1 MTLGPPCQEAS
12 NVEPL
17 VRRARKSTLWSWPIR
32 SARWRSS
39 WVGAVLWCL
48 APTAVASAHSTKFV
62 FQVDSTAD
70 AHDASPG
77 DGVCAT
83 SFDTCTLRA
92 ALEEADTLPAGST
105 ISIDLPPGT
114 YGLTLG
120 SLEATANEMTIS
132 GAGRAATVV
141 TAGGANRDLFVGA
154 GTTLTVK
161 CVTISGGNAGK
172 SGFGGGIESVGT
184 LTVERS
190 AITGNQ
196 ATAGVGLTNAG
207 GTLTVTHSD
216 LSDNIGR
223 DYGGGGINN
232 GGIRNVPRTVT
243 IAQST
248 FVDNISDGDGGAI
261 LNGQNDHP
269 VTAEAAA
276 LAPERDRNAPRQAAA
291 GLVLSVEDSTGIGI
305 VGWDC
310 PSREVDQLCRIV
322 GRRRQAQRP
331 SSLAVRRAIRATS
344 VGSLPAASHPSGDMA
359 NSGRAVVAQ
368 DARTSGSTA
377 PSSSRNAAIIS
388 ATTERTS

>member
-1 MTLGPPCQEAS
+1 MPGRCGAS
-12 NVEPL
+12 RRPGLASGALRAYPL
-17 VRRARKSTLWSWPIR
+17 VVAPPLR
-32 SARWRSS
+32 SVA
-39 WVGAVLWCL
+39 VLVAGAALWCL

-105 ISIDLPPGT
+105 IKVDVPAGT

-120 SLEATANEMTIS
+120 SLEATANEVTIS

-154 GTTLTVK
+154 GTTVTVEGI
-161 CVTISGGNAGK
+161 TISGGNAGE
-172 SGFGGGIESVGT
+172 SGYGGGIESVGT

-196 ATAGVGLTNAG
+196 ATAGGGLTNAG

-223 DYGGGGINN
+223 DYGGGAINN
-232 GGIRNVPRTVT
+232 GGIRNVPGTVT
-243 IAQST
+243 VAEST
-248 FVDNISDGDGGAI
+248 FVDNISDGDGERSSTARTAI
-261 LNGQNDHP
+261 RRRP
-269 VTAEAAA
+269 RRRPWRPSETAM
-276 LAPERDRNAPRQAAA
+276 RR
-291 GLVLSVEDSTGIGI
+291 
-305 VGWDC
+305 
-310 PSREVDQLCRIV
+310 
-322 GRRRQAQRP
+322 GRRR
-331 SSLAVRRAIRATS
+331 
-344 VGSLPAASHPSGDMA
+344 PASC
-359 NSGRAVVAQ
+359 
-368 DARTSGSTA
+368 
-377 PSSSRNAAIIS
+377 
-388 ATTERTS
+388 